1 MVQGER
7 YLEGVESLLA
17 RYQATRYFAHRK
29 EDEWKLDLIGR
40 MGVEV
45 VRADLPLELVARRG
59 PMGHTVVSFPST
71 VVHTLPVVLAG
82 TPIEV
87 VVAEIPPSW
96 YAPQTDLRADA
107 FLNRVTSTAQ
117 HRHGLAAVAS

>member
-1 MVQGER
+1 MVQGEH

-29 EDEWKLDLIGR
+29 EAEWKLDLIAR

-45 VRADLPLELVARRG
+45 VRTDLPLEIIARRG
-59 PMGHTVVSFPST
+59 PMGRTVVSFPST

-96 YAPQTDLRADA
+96 YAPQTNLRADA
-107 FLNRVTSTAQ
+107 FLSRVTSTAQ
-117 HRHGLAAVAS
+117 HRYGLAAVAS